1 MKNNLSRLVLVGFD
15 VLAVYISIVLAYYT
29 RILFDS
35 LFEISFISF
44 NENLIHYTSKLLVY
58 IVLLVI
64 FHYEGIYTKRYDFWH
79 ESRQVIKSLFFSFLL
94 IMTFLAF
101 TKNIEIYSRFIII
114 FAFLY
119 MAFLIP
125 LFKNIVKKV
134 LFKVGLWQRE
144 AKVFGDDIFL
154 KDEIFR
160 NPYLGYIE
168 SSDDNVQTTFIN
180 SQALT
185 VSELKRYID
194 EEIRTKHEVI
204 FVPIINDYNM
214 IQSDIYELSNA
225 RTNLIVFK
233 NRLKSKY
240 RVILQNVFNYL
251 LALASL
257 PVLLP
262 LIGIFAYKIKKESP
276 GPVFFV
282 HNRIGK
288 NGKIIPTL
296 KFRSMYSDAQERL
309 EKLLKENE
317 EIRKEWERE
326 FKLKDDP
333 RITKIGAI
341 LRKTSLDELPQIFN
355 VLRGEM
361 NFVGPRPV
369 LQEELDMYYKNDA
382 EYYFMVKPGIT
393 GLWQV
398 SGRSD
403 TNYDFRVATDKW
415 YVSNWSLWLD
425 IVILLKTVKV
435 VLFREGAY

>member
-1 MKNNLSRLVLVGFD
+1 MKNNLSRLVIVGFD

-101 TKNIEIYSRFIII
+101 TKNIEIYSRFITI